1 MHSSARA
8 FRTIHFLDIE
18 NLCDAA
24 VVTKAQVE
32 DALNDYIDRI
42 GIADVDLV
50 VVAANT
56 TNAPTAYFTA
66 RRMCSARLLP
76 PGSGKDA
83 ADLALLEA
91 INSTPNIT
99 SFGTVIIGSGDHIFA
114 PALAH
119 IAAQGVNTIAVSRAG
134 ALSSALRLAA
144 HSSITLPHV
153 SHIRRATVIDIITRK
168 EIA

>member
-1 MHSSARA
+1 MYSLART

-18 NLCDAA
+18 NLCSAA
-24 VVTKAQVE
+24 IVTTTQVE
-32 DALNDYIDRI
+32 DALTDYIRCV
-42 GIADVDLV
+42 GIADTDLV
-50 VVAANT
+50 VIAANT

-66 RRMCSARLLP
+66 RRMLSARLLP

-99 SFGTVIIGSGDHIFA
+99 SFDTVIIGSGDHIFA
-114 PALAH
+114 PTLAH
-119 IAAQGVNTIAVSRAG
+119 IAAQGINTIAVSRAG
-134 ALSSALRLAA
+134 ALSSTLRLAA